1 MTEKSRRII
10 KKVAELYSFGNE
22 RKTVEEVTQ
31 INYEKLLDKEA
42 DWDKAFEEYEVDDV
56 LQAVDNFWR
65 FKSDKNRPSVAQ
77 ILSFLNTEKEVKKI
91 PHKEE
96 EQRVKYYNIE
106 TMYFNRDKELGIL
119 KYNMNIYKR
128 AVDRI
133 MHDMMDEWCRE
144 NNFKFNDKD
153 DAVAYH
159 KKFQKATELGYF
171 NEFDAILENI
181 AQESGYY

>member
-1 MTEKSRRII
+1 MSEKSRRII

-56 LQAVDNFWR
+56 LKAVDNFWR
-65 FKSDKNRPSVAQ
+65 YKSDKNRPSVAQ

-96 EQRVKYYNIE
+96 SVEGKYYNIE
-106 TMYFNRDKELGIL
+106 TMYFNRDRELGKL
-119 KYNMNIYKR
+119 KYNINAYKR

-133 MHDMMDEWCRE
+133 MKDMMDEWCRE
-144 NNFKFNDKD
+144 NSFKFDDKD
-153 DAVAYH
+153 PAVAYH
-159 KKFQKATELGYF
+159 RKFQKATELGYF

>member
-1 MTEKSRRII
+1 MSEKTRLII
-10 KKVAELYSFGNE
+10 KKVAELYSFGTE

-31 INYEKLLDKEA
+31 LNYEKLLDKEPEWE
-42 DWDKAFEEYEVDDV
+42 DAFKDYELDDV
-56 LQAVDNFWR
+56 LGAINSYWR
-65 FKSDKNRPSVAQ
+65 YKTDKVRPSVKQ
-77 ILSFLNTEKEVKKI
+77 ILAFLETEKEVKKI
-91 PHKEE
+91 PNKAENTE
-96 EQRVKYYNIE
+96 VKCYNIE
-106 TMYFNRDKELGIL
+106 TMYFNRDRELGIL

-133 MHDMMDEWCRE
+133 MKDMMGEWCRE
-144 NNFKFNDKD
+144 NKFKFDDKD